1 MLETG
6 QTGDVAKAPRGYE
19 RRDYERRVLAMARVC
34 RRIEDG
40 ENLTEVCRDPTMPRR
55 STVMSWV
62 DRYPEFR
69 QQLEAAQ
76 AACPE
81 QVRGYHTWSEK
92 VASEFLARIEDGLG
106 LRDVCAERDM
116 PVHQTITRW
125 LNQRTEFAARYR
137 LAREAQADRLFDLAW
152 RIACDADEHEVRSA
166 RLKIETLKWRIG
178 RIVPRKY
185 GPWKAVVPEPTE
197 EAKSGKRKPDLWI
210 EVRRFAKTPDGELA
224 EITEA
229 IRGMTQENIKIM
241 QDDILAGR
249 RPPPPAPPPQTLHP
263 LLAERT
269 AHRNNGHRG

>member
-19 RRDYERRVLAMARVC
+19 RRDYERRVVAMARVC

-55 STVMSWV
+55 TTVMSWV
-62 DRYPEFR
+62 GRYPEFR

-76 AACPE
+76 AVCPE
-81 QVRGYHTWSEK
+81 QVRRYHAWSEK

-106 LRDVCAERDM
+106 LREVCAEPDM

-125 LNQRTEFAARYR
+125 LNQRTEFATRYR
-137 LAREAQADRLFDLAW
+137 MAREAQADRLFDLAW

-197 EAKSGKRKPDLWI
+197 TVRSGKRKPDLWI
-210 EVRRFAKTPDGELA
+210 EVRRFAKKPDGELA

-229 IRGMTQENIKIM
+229 IRGMTSENIKIM
-241 QDDILAGR
+241 QADILAGR
-249 RPPPPAPPPQTLHP
+249 RPPPPQTP
-263 LLAERT
+263 NPGMAERT
-269 AHRNNGHRG
+269 ARWKSGHRG